1 MMKFLFNLRIPILAI
16 VLFSLS
22 LTTACAPTVTPG
34 THQVSL
40 AADGS
45 QPDARSNQ
53 PSISS
58 DGRYVAFTSEA
69 SNLVADDTNG
79 VTDVFVRDM
88 LTGTTTR
95 VSLATDGTQGD
106 KVSYW
111 PYISANGR
119 YTAFV
124 SEATNLVLNDNNEV
138 ADVYVHDNKT
148 GKTEVASVSSDGTLG
163 NDLSFWASLSSD
175 GRYVAFMS
183 AATNLLDS
191 DQNHD
196 WDVFVHDMKTGETK
210 RISLASDGA
219 ESNAQSEYPVISADG
234 RYVAFA
240 SDATNLVAGDT
251 NGYRDVFEYDRKSG
265 EIIRI
270 SVASDGTQANEGTEL
285 GAIAISGDGKFVA
298 FASMASNLVADD
310 TNQVWDIFV
319 HDRLTGLT
327 SRVSVANDGT
337 QANAGSYGVSITAD
351 GRYVAFGSNATNLVS
366 GDTNGV
372 QDVYIY
378 DRQTNQVALV
388 SVADDGTQGDLPSG
402 FTLVAP
408 GGVDIAYGSLISSD
422 GRTVIFMSN
431 ASNLVEHD
439 DNWKQDIYLHTQ

>member
-1 MMKFLFNLRIPILAI
+1 MKFLFNLRIPILAI

-163 NDLSFWASLSSD
+163 NDLSF
-175 GRYVAFMS
+175 
-183 AATNLLDS
+183 
-191 DQNHD
+191 H
-196 WDVFVHDMKTGETK
+196 
-210 RISLASDGA
+210 
-219 ESNAQSEYPVISADG
+219 ESVGFRP
-234 RYVAFA
+234 
-240 SDATNLVAGDT
+240 
-251 NGYRDVFEYDRKSG
+251 KS
-265 EIIRI
+265 
-270 SVASDGTQANEGTEL
+270 
-285 GAIAISGDGKFVA
+285 
-298 FASMASNLVADD
+298 
-310 TNQVWDIFV
+310 
-319 HDRLTGLT
+319 
-327 SRVSVANDGT
+327 
-337 QANAGSYGVSITAD
+337 
-351 GRYVAFGSNATNLVS
+351 
-366 GDTNGV
+366 
-372 QDVYIY
+372 
-378 DRQTNQVALV
+378 
-388 SVADDGTQGDLPSG
+388 
-402 FTLVAP
+402 
-408 GGVDIAYGSLISSD
+408 
-422 GRTVIFMSN
+422 
-431 ASNLVEHD
+431 
-439 DNWKQDIYLHTQ
+439 

>member
-1 MMKFLFNLRIPILAI
+1 MKFLFNLRIPILAI

-183 AATNLLDS
+183 AATNLVDS

-310 TNQVWDIFV
+310 TNQFWDIFV

-372 QDVYIY
+372 QDVYTY